1 MIRKIRRFAQYPLAL
16 KLMFFEAYF
25 YLAWGRILK
34 LLPFAKVAPSLGER
48 MQETTYVS
56 SGEHDL
62 LLRQVSKAVH
72 AMSKVT
78 WWESQCLVK
87 AIAAMKM
94 LEKRG
99 VPSTLYLGSGRDDQG
114 RMIAHAWL
122 RSGSFYVTGNENLER
137 YAVVALFGNQ
147 KRSRVAQSA

>member
-1 MIRKIRRFAQYPLAL
+1 
-16 KLMFFEAYF
+16 
-25 YLAWGRILK
+25 
-34 LLPFAKVAPSLGER
+34 